1 MESIC
6 IVRTKKYQITI
17 KIIYLIILYTCVLI
31 FPLSAI
37 LFQWDGTEGQL
48 GNLDIWNDG
57 VSDTIFPSDNRLM
70 DGYVG
75 RFVYQGEANK
85 IITITS
91 GGLTPSMGASPEYF
105 YYTKID
111 NLTYWRRVNF
121 VVTMKPLLHN
131 DSEGAV
137 IGSVNTVLET
147 QGSTITIPIGAGSEQ
162 VSNPTVTGGYNAL
175 GQWGFTTAHIY
186 KYPYKYIWIDMAVVR
201 TASTSISN
209 ANLGQGS
216 YQLFINVTGQGIST
230 AFSLSGYT
238 KKKNAPI
245 PLQEDTY
252 TFSVERLGFDSLIFP
267 ILVTKD
273 SASHSCPV
281 GIVRFNSVDTHAR
294 VFFASDLAGTSADYR
309 FTSGMKSF
317 GYSLLYVPIIPSL
330 GTITEITSPNI
341 TFNTEQRTV
350 YSPLFPNTSQQ
361 QYVLTGELRIFVS
374 PDLKYNIPP
383 SGKYTSVV
391 YCFVMAD

>member
-57 VSDTIFPSDNRLM
+57 VPDTIFPSDNRLM

-147 QGSTITIPIGAGSEQ
+147 
-162 VSNPTVTGGYNAL
+162 
-175 GQWGFTTAHIY
+175 
-186 KYPYKYIWIDMAVVR
+186 
-201 TASTSISN
+201 
-209 ANLGQGS
+209 
-216 YQLFINVTGQGIST
+216 
-230 AFSLSGYT
+230 
-238 KKKNAPI
+238 
-245 PLQEDTY
+245 
-252 TFSVERLGFDSLIFP
+252 
-267 ILVTKD
+267 
-273 SASHSCPV
+273 
-281 GIVRFNSVDTHAR
+281 
-294 VFFASDLAGTSADYR
+294 
-309 FTSGMKSF
+309 
-317 GYSLLYVPIIPSL
+317 
-330 GTITEITSPNI
+330 
-341 TFNTEQRTV
+341 
-350 YSPLFPNTSQQ
+350 
-361 QYVLTGELRIFVS
+361 
-374 PDLKYNIPP
+374 
-383 SGKYTSVV
+383 
-391 YCFVMAD
+391 